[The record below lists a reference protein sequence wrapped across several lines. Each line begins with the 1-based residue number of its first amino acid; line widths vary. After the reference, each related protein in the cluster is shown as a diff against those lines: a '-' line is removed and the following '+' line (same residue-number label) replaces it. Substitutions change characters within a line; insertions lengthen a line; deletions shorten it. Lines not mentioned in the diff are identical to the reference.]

1 MGDVPARRRPRPPQA
16 RLKVHPPPGA
26 MLPSP
31 VRAGLAILTGMDL
44 TSRVL
49 VVLGIAAGAVMGVMA
64 VVASM
69 AVVGVDAH
77 GGISELL
84 MTVGGVAGAVI
95 GARVNLTS
103 GRLLVA
109 ERSGDF
115 A

>member
-1 MGDVPARRRPRPPQA
+1 
-16 RLKVHPPPGA
+16 

-31 VRAGLAILTGMDL
+31 VRAGHGILLAMDL

-49 VVLGIAAGAVMGVMA
+49 VVLGLAAGAVTGVMGVIALMT
-64 VVASM
+64 
-69 AVVGVDAH
+69 VVGVDVH
-77 GGISELL
+77 GTLSQLL
-84 MTVGGVAGAVI
+84 MTIGGVAGAVI
-95 GARVNLTS
+95 GVRANLAS

>member
-1 MGDVPARRRPRPPQA
+1 
-16 RLKVHPPPGA
+16 

-31 VRAGLAILTGMDL
+31 VRAGLAILMAMDL

-49 VVLGIAAGAVMGVMA
+49 VVLGFAAGAVAGAMA
-64 VVASM
+64 VVALM
-69 AVVGVDAH
+69 AVVGLDAH
-77 GGISELL
+77 RAVALLL
-84 MTVGGVAGAVI
+84 MTIGGVAGAVI
-95 GARVNLTS
+95 GVRANLAS

>member
-1 MGDVPARRRPRPPQA
+1 
-16 RLKVHPPPGA
+16 

-31 VRAGLAILTGMDL
+31 VRAALAILLAMDL

-49 VVLGIAAGAVMGVMA
+49 VVLGLVAG
-64 VVASM
+64 
-69 AVVGVDAH
+69 AVVGVMGAVALMTVVGVGAH
-77 GGISELL
+77 GAFSQLL
-84 MTVGGVAGAVI
+84 MTVGGVAGAFV
-95 GARVNLTS
+95 GVRANLAS

>member
-1 MGDVPARRRPRPPQA
+1 
-16 RLKVHPPPGA
+16 

-31 VRAGLAILTGMDL
+31 VRAGPGILTTMDL

-49 VVLGIAAGAVMGVMA
+49 VVLGLAAGAVTGVMA

-69 AVVGVDAH
+69 AVVGIDAH
-77 GGISELL
+77 AGVAQLL
-84 MTVGGVAGAVI
+84 MAMVGVAGAVI
-95 GARVNLTS
+95 GVRANLAS
-103 GRLLVA
+103 ARLLVA